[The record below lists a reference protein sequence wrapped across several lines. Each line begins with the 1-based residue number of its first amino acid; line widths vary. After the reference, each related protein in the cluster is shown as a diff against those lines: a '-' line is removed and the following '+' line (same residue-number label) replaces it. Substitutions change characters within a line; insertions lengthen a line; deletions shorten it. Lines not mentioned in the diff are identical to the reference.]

1 MHNSTPV
8 LIILSRD
15 VDQYHALWEASGLT
29 NTSLVLATDDVAE
42 VLESKDKEQVSILL
56 SEPDLAVQVVAH
68 LPNLQWCQSTWAGNA
83 PLLNHP
89 KQDYILT
96 GVKGIF
102 SQLMSEYVLSYI
114 LSYVRQHHTFFELQ
128 SQQQWA
134 PPRIRSISEL
144 TIGIMG
150 IGNIAT
156 GMLSVFAAL
165 NVNVIGLS
173 RSAKPPQSYPHMP
186 MFAPNQLVD
195 FIGAC
200 DVVINLLPDTP
211 ATQAFIDQTT
221 VAALIAS
228 QPADSSLPS
237 DPSVLSESSVP
248 SDSSHVGKPR
258 QFINAGRGSVVTDE
272 ALLMALDHGVFTQ
285 AILDVFTT
293 EPLPAQ
299 HAFWHRD
306 DIVITQ
312 HTAAISKPRDVMQ
325 VFMENL
331 TRYTQGQTPRYVM
344 DWHQGY

>member
-1 MHNSTPV
+1 MHNPSPA

-15 VDQYHALWEASGLT
+15 VNQYQALWEASDLS
-29 NTSLVLATDDVAE
+29 NTSLVLATDKVAE
-42 VLESKDKEQVSILL
+42 VLESTFKDQATILL

-68 LPNLQWCQSTWAGNA
+68 LPNLKWCQSTWAGNA
-83 PLLNHP
+83 PLLNHS

-114 LSYVRQHHTFFELQ
+114 LSYVRQHQTFIELQ
-128 SQQQWA
+128 SKQQWA

-144 TIGIMG
+144 TIGILG

-156 GMLSVFAAL
+156 GMLSMFAAL
-165 NVNVIGLS
+165 NVNIIGLS
-173 RSAKPPQSYPHMP
+173 RSAKPPLSHPQMP
-186 MFAPNQLVD
+186 MFTPNQLVD

-211 ATQAFIDQTT
+211 ATQAFIDRTT
-221 VAALIAS
+221 IEALIAS
-228 QPADSSLPS
+228 QQTVTATTSDTSDLPKS
-237 DPSVLSESSVP
+237 
-248 SDSSHVGKPR
+248 R

-272 ALLMALDHGVFTQ
+272 VLLMALDNGVFTQ
-285 AILDVFTT
+285 AVLDVFTT

-299 HAFWHRD
+299 HVFWHRD

-312 HTAAISKPRDVMQ
+312 HTAAISKPSDVMH
-325 VFMENL
+325 VFMENM
-331 TRYTQGQTPRYVM
+331 TRYTQGLSPLYVM

>member
-1 MHNSTPV
+1 MHNTSQA

-15 VDQYHALWEASGLT
+15 VNQYHALWEASDFS
-29 NTSLVLATDDVAE
+29 NISLLLATDEVAE
-42 VLESKDKEQVSILL
+42 VLGSTFKDQATILL

-68 LPNLQWCQSTWAGNA
+68 LPNLKWCQSTWAGNA

-114 LSYVRQHHTFFELQ
+114 LSYLRQHRTFIELQ
-128 SQQQWA
+128 SKRQWA
-134 PPRIRSISEL
+134 PPQIRSISEL

-156 GMLSVFAAL
+156 GMLSMFAAL
-165 NVNVIGLS
+165 NVNIIGLS
-173 RSAKPPQSYPHMP
+173 RSAKPPLSHPQIP
-186 MFAPNQLVD
+186 MFTANQLVE

-211 ATQAFIDQTT
+211 ATQAFIDRTT
-221 VAALIAS
+221 IEALIAS
-228 QPADSSLPS
+228 QQTVTAAISDTAGLP
-237 DPSVLSESSVP
+237 
-248 SDSSHVGKPR
+248 KPR

-272 ALLMALDHGVFTQ
+272 VLMMALDNNVFTQ
-285 AILDVFTT
+285 AVLDVFIT

-299 HAFWHRD
+299 HVFWHRD

-312 HTAAISKPRDVMQ
+312 HTAAISKPSDVMQ

-331 TRYTQGQTPRYVM
+331 TRYTQGLSPLYVM
-344 DWHQGY
+344 DWQQGY